1 MKIKRKKI
9 NFTLLYMAL
18 LGLIF
23 LIIFNYLPMFGI
35 IIGFKDM
42 DYVLNIKKALG
53 TSEYV
58 GLDNFVAF
66 LKDKEFINIMI
77 NTLGLNLLQLAITFP
92 VPIIF
97 AILLNEIKLPRF
109 KSAVQT
115 ITYFPYF
122 ISWVVFG
129 GIILGMLSTESGVIN
144 QLLIS
149 LGIIDNPIAFNSNPN
164 YFWLIVI
171 FSSLIKGLGWG
182 AIIYIAAIAGI
193 DQSLYEAARVD
204 GANRWH
210 KNIYITF
217 PCIAGTI
224 VVMLLLSISGL
235 LSSNFDQI
243 YILQNPLNLSRS
255 EVLDTYIYKI
265 GISQR
270 RYSFTTAIGIFKS
283 IISMVL
289 LSSGHFFSKKF
300 FGRGL
305 F

>member
-1 MKIKRKKI
+1 MRKERKRV
-9 NFTLLYMAL
+9 NYTLLFMAL
-18 LGLIF
+18 SGFIF
-23 LIIFNYLPMFGI
+23 LIIFNYIPMFGI
-35 IIGFKDM
+35 VIGFKDM
-42 DYVLNIKKALG
+42 DYVLNIKKALKA
-53 TSEYV
+53 SDFV
-58 GLDNFVAF
+58 GFENFIAF
-66 LKDKEFINIMI
+66 LKDKEFKNIMI
-77 NTLGLNLLQLAITFP
+77 NTLGLNLLQLVITFP
-92 VPIIF
+92 IPIIF
-97 AILLNEIKLPRF
+97 AILLNELKLPKF
-109 KSAVQT
+109 KGAVQT

-129 GIILGMLSTESGVIN
+129 GIILGMLSPEGGVIN
-144 QLLIS
+144 QILLS
-149 LGIIDNPIAFNSNPN
+149 LGVIEDPLLFNSNPQ
-164 YFWLIVI
+164 YFWWIII
-171 FSSLIKGLGWG
+171 FSSVIKGLGWG

-193 DQSLYEAARVD
+193 DQSLYDAAKVD
-204 GANRWH
+204 GANRFH
-210 KNIYITF
+210 KNIYITL

-243 YILQNPLNLSRS
+243 YIFQNPLNLTRS

-283 IISMVL
+283 IISML
-289 LSSGHFFSKKF
+289 MLSSGHFVSKKF

>member
-1 MKIKRKKI
+1 MRKVRKKV
-9 NFTLLYMAL
+9 NYTLLIMAL
-18 LGLIF
+18 SGFIF
-23 LIIFNYLPMFGI
+23 LLIFNYLPMFGI
-35 IIGFKDM
+35 VIGFKDM
-42 DYVLNIKKALG
+42 DYVLNIKKALR
-53 TSEYV
+53 TSDFV
-58 GLDNFVAF
+58 GFENFIAF
-66 LKDKEFINIMI
+66 FKDKEFIDIMI
-77 NTLGLNLLQLAITFP
+77 NTLGLNLLQLVITFP

-97 AILLNEIKLPRF
+97 AILLNEVKLPKF

-129 GIILGMLSTESGVIN
+129 GIILGMLSPEGGVIN
-144 QLLIS
+144 QILLS
-149 LGIIDNPIAFNSNPN
+149 LGVIKESLSFNSNPQF
-164 YFWLIVI
+164 FWWIII
-171 FSSLIKGLGWG
+171 FSSVIKGLGWG

-193 DQSLYEAARVD
+193 DSSLYDAAKVD
-204 GANRWH
+204 GANRFH
-210 KNIYITF
+210 KSIYITL

-243 YILQNPLNLSRS
+243 YIFQNPLNLSRS

-283 IISMVL
+283 IISMLL
-289 LSSGHFFSKKF
+289 LSSGHLISKKF
-300 FGRGL
+300 MGRGL